1 MALIRFAATVGG
13 YTMASRVLGFVRD
26 VLIAALLGA
35 GPVAE
40 AFVVAFRFPNLFRR
54 LAAEGALAAA
64 FVPLFSRRLESAG
77 RGAAK
82 AFAEQTLAVLLS
94 ALLIFTVLVEIAM
107 PWLMYIIAPG
117 FVDEPGKFALAVDL
131 ARIAFPYLLFMALAA
146 LLGGVLNALYRFVAP
161 AAAPILLNVILIG
174 VLLAFIGT
182 PEAVGHALVW
192 GVAAA
197 GAAQFLMM
205 IVACRRAGMALAL
218 PRPRLTPGVRRL
230 GVLMLPLAFTAGALQ
245 LNLLIGTMIA
255 TLQTGAAAWLYYADR
270 IYQLPLGVVGV
281 AVGTALLPML
291 ARSLRAGDAAA
302 AKASQSRALE
312 VSLLLTLP
320 ATAALLVIAWP
331 IVQVL
336 FERGAFSAADT
347 DATARAL
354 FAFSLGLPAFV
365 LVKVLS
371 PGFFA
376 REDTVTPFR
385 VTLIVVAINTALS
398 LALFQIIGYVGI
410 AFATSAAAWLHAV
423 VFWIILRRRGALEI
437 DARLA
442 ARLPR
447 IVAASAIMA
456 AALWPLATVLE
467 GRFAGS
473 TAEAAAALA
482 ALVGAGLVVYGVAA
496 QVLGAARL
504 GELRAMMRR
513 RDDSQAA

>member
-26 VLIAALLGA
+26 VLIAAVLGA

-54 LAAEGALAAA
+54 LAAEGALSAA
-64 FVPLFSRRLESAG
+64 FVPLFSRRLETEG
-77 RGAAK
+77 HGAAK

-94 ALLIFTVLVEIAM
+94 ALIIFTILVEIAM
-107 PWLMYIIAPG
+107 PWLMVVIAPG
-117 FVDEPGKFALAVDL
+117 FTDDADKFALAVDL
-131 ARIAFPYLLFMALAA
+131 ARIAFPYLLFMALVA

-161 AAAPILLNVILIG
+161 AAAPILLNLILVG
-174 VLLAFIGT
+174 VLLVFIGT
-182 PEAVGHALVW
+182 PQAAGHALVW

-205 IVACRRAGMALAL
+205 IIACRRAGMALAL

-230 GVLMLPLAFTAGALQ
+230 GVLLLPLAFTAGALQ

-270 IYQLPLGVVGV
+270 VYQLPLGVVGI

-291 ARSLRAGDAAA
+291 ARSLRAGDTAAA
-302 AKASQSRALE
+302 TESQSRAIE

-331 IVQVL
+331 IVEVL
-336 FERGAFSAADT
+336 FQRGAFTAADT

-376 REDTVTPFR
+376 REDTGTPFR
-385 VTLIVVAINTALS
+385 VTLIVVVTNTALS
-398 LALFQIIGYVGI
+398 LALFQFIGHVGI
-410 AFATSAAAWLHAV
+410 ALATSAAAWLHAV
-423 VFWIILRRRGALEI
+423 VFWVILKRRGVLDI

-456 AALWPLATVLE
+456 AALWPLAIAFE
-467 GRFAGS
+467 GMLAGS
-473 TAEAAAALA
+473 TAEAAVALA
-482 ALVGAGLVVYGVAA
+482 ALVGAGLAVYGVAA
-496 QVLGAARL
+496 QLLGAARL

-513 RDDSQAA
+513 DV